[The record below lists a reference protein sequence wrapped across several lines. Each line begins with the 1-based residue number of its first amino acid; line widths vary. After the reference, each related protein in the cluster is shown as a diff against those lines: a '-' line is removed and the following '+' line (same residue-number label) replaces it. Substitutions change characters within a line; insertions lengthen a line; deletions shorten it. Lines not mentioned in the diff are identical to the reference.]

1 MYAPILVI
9 ADWRARY
16 TMYASTP
23 DIVLNDLWIET
34 ITFGQPIVSRL
45 RVDTI
50 QLHYYYVMLAH
61 LVELEI
67 RRANGVLSSSTQGT
81 VTVALE
87 VDKSNIYL
95 WYNQTQWGA
104 KIAQLMKSYVGFRFI
119 A

>member
-1 MYAPILVI
+1 MSDPVLVI

-16 TMYASTP
+16 TMYDSVS
-23 DIVLNDLWIET
+23 DLVLNDLWIEA
-34 ITFGQPIVSRL
+34 ITFGKPIILRL
-45 RVDTI
+45 TSN

-61 LVELEI
+61 LAELEI
-67 RRANGVLSSSTQGT
+67 RRANGVLSSSSQGT

-104 KIAQLMKSYVGFRFI
+104 KIAQLMKAFGGFRFI
-119 A
+119 P